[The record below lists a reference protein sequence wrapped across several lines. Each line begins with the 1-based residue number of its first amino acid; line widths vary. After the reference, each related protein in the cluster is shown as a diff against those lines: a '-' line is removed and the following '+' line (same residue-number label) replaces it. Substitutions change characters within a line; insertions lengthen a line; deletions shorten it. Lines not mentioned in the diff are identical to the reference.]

1 MENADILKKAKA
13 FYFKAI
19 AHQPV
24 KIAVGVLLALLVYSL
39 LGWIWVALAV
49 AIVAYVVNHLLSEYG
64 GIVGVAKKTHAAA
77 KKLGDELDK

>member
-1 MENADILKKAKA
+1 MDDADILKKAKA
-13 FYFKAI
+13 LYLKAI

-24 KIAVGVLLALLVYSL
+24 KIAIGVLLALIAYSL

-64 GIVGVAKKTHAAA
+64 GIVGVAKKL
-77 KKLGDELDK
+77 KDEVEKS